1 MDADAIVLTSGDD
14 GVTNAWELK
23 TGVVLEAFKGS
34 VCGRQGLATVTA
46 SATLHG
52 APTVQYIVSCQA
64 DKPFINVWQ
73 WGKVRLVFQGA
84 SCSTGGRVVEAQ
96 HLACASRA
104 CVSASVCVCVFVCAR
119 AYVRVCICLCAYVC
133 ACVRV

>member
-23 TGVVLEAFKGS
+23 TGVVVEAFKGS

-96 HLACASRA
+96 HLVCASRA
-104 CVSASVCVCVFVCAR
+104 CVSATVSACSCARVCVYMRMCAC
-119 AYVRVCICLCAYVC
+119 AYVRVCVC
-133 ACVRV
+133 T